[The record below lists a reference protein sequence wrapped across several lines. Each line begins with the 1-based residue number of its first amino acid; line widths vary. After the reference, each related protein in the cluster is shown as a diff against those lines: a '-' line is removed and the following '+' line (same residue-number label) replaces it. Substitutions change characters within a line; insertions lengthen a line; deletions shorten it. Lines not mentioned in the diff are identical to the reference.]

1 MEGSR
6 DIEFVAVCRGRSWLM
21 EVMVVMCGEGILGGS
36 KAFLGFSLNDYSLF
50 YLSAAVFLI
59 LILAI
64 PNSLTIEG

>member
-1 MEGSR
+1 
-6 DIEFVAVCRGRSWLM
+6 M